1 MSGILRDIVEKSNTS
16 YSSLLSSLD
25 IYLLPLLN
33 PDGYEYSRTTDRL
46 WRKVRPRKWYS
57 LNYSQTI
64 LDVKS
69 VIL

>member
-46 WRKVRPRKWYS
+46 WRKVRPRMWY
-57 LNYSQTI
+57 LFTKLFPNYSGG
-64 LDVKS
+64 
-69 VIL
+69 